1 MAGIETFEARRV
13 LSIGNGGIHAVVEHK
28 EGDVT
33 TYLSLGTLTN
43 FVGGKQQSYGR
54 HYVNGSHLPVG
65 EATLGVSMTNARFVF
80 DRIDEDVVS
89 QLSQAAKTKNLT
101 IFEPEED
108 YEVNFVSA
116 SGTSSVYTDKV
127 DLKESVHLSSSV
139 SKDSSLSNLKKPL
152 KIILFSTVD
161 YCNELGVFGKAD
173 SLGIDGDLKYNVVV
187 RQVITDVVFSKSS
200 VGGSSLNGFTAGVYD
215 AICSDIIPWHFV
227 NSIPGKTFSPLTLNS
242 GKKLSEF
249 LK

>member
-54 HYVNGSHLPVG
+54 HYVNGSHLSVG
-65 EATLGVSMTNARFVF
+65 EATLGVSMANARFVF
-80 DRIDEDVVS
+80 DRIDEDIVS
-89 QLSQAAKTKNLT
+89 QLAQAAKDKKIK
-101 IFEPEED
+101 IFEPEEN
-108 YEVNFVSA
+108 YEVSYASA
-116 SGTSSVYTDKV
+116 SGSSDIYTDKV
-127 DLKESVHLSSSV
+127 NFEESVHLTSST
-139 SKDSSLSNLKKPL
+139 SKDSSLSNLQRPL

-161 YCNELGVFGKAD
+161 YCNELGVLGKTG
-173 SLGIDGDLKYNVVV
+173 SLGIDEDLKYNVVV
-187 RQVITDVVFSKSS
+187 RQVIEDVVFSKSS
-200 VGGSSLNGFTAGVYD
+200 VGGNGLTGFTAGVYD

-227 NSIPGKTFSPLTLNS
+227 NSVPGKTFSPLTLNS